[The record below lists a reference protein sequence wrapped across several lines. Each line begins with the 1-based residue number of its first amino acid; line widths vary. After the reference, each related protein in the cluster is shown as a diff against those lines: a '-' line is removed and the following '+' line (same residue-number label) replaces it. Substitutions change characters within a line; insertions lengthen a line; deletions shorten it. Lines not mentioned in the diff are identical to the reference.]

1 MSFEIKY
8 KQQMDNVRFN
18 ANFEKNTVE
27 LMKSAAERKEK
38 TVMKK
43 PVKILVAA
51 VLIVALISVTAFAI
65 SNLLSASDV
74 AGHFGESQ
82 VADSFGQQGYKV
94 ESVTDKGYTVSFLG
108 MVKGERFESELI
120 KSDCSYYVVSV
131 AAVDGTPLSLADGN
145 PLGMSVII
153 EGYPAWKINTWSLN
167 TSANGME
174 ENGVLYYLYDCENLE
189 IFADKNVYL
198 AVYEGFIPNL
208 DIITMNSDG
217 TFEFAEGYNGFKA
230 MFRIPLDPSKA
241 DPEAANEI
249 LKEYFEE
256 EKAFLK
262 YKDEAVQIKDGKQVV
277 SENYGFIERTEDN
290 EKGEY
295 IIDYL
300 GRKSGI
306 EIGVTED
313 EGYEFYVYSV
323 RKSDGAPLTIT
334 DVPLEI
340 QPVIK
345 GCPVWAVN
353 GYKLNI
359 SGSIKEENGALLYM
373 FHCDDLDLFADRDV
387 YLFVLESGT
396 PYLEIIEL
404 QNDGTF
410 GISDEY
416 EGWGTIFEMHL
427 NKANADKEKADKI
440 ISELMPKAS
449 EKWGGT
455 K

>member
-1 MSFEIKY
+1 MSFEEKY
-8 KQQMDNVRFN
+8 RQQMNEVSFN
-18 ANFEKNTVE
+18 KNFEKETVE
-27 LMKSAAERKEK
+27 LLKSAAERKEK
-38 TVMKK
+38 RVMKK

-51 VLIVALISVTAFAI
+51 VLAVAVLSVTAFAI
-65 SNLLSASDV
+65 SELLSARDV
-74 AGHFGESQ
+74 AEKLGENY
-82 VADSFGQQGYKV
+82 VAESFDRQDFTP
-94 ESVTDKGYTVSFLG
+94 ETVTDKGYTVSFLG
-108 MVKGERFESELI
+108 VVKGGRFEAENI
-120 KSDCSYYVVSV
+120 KADCSYFVVSV
-131 AAVDGTPLSLADGN
+131 ASADGSALSLVDGN

-167 TSANGME
+167 TNATGTE
-174 ENGVLYYLYDCENLE
+174 ENGVLYYLYECENLE

-198 AVYEGFIPNL
+198 AVYEGFVPGL
-208 DIITMNSDG
+208 DIINMKENG
-217 TFEFAEGYNGFKA
+217 EFEFVKTYSGFKA
-230 MFRIPLDPSKA
+230 MFKLPLDPSKA
-241 DPEAANEI
+241 DPEAANEL
-249 LKEYFEE
+249 LKEYFEDE
-256 EKAFLK
+256 NAHLE
-262 YKDEAVQIKDGKQVV
+262 YKDEAVKIADGKQII
-277 SENYGFIERTEDN
+277 SEEYGFIERSEDN

-300 GRKSGI
+300 GRKSGT

-313 EGYEFYVYSV
+313 EEYEFYVYSV
-323 RKSDGAPLTIT
+323 RKSDGTPLTIT

-387 YLFVLESGT
+387 YLFALESGA

-410 GISDEY
+410 VILDEY
-416 EGWGTIFEMHL
+416 EGWGTIFEMQL
-427 NKANADKEKADKI
+427 DKANADKEKADKI
-440 ISELMPKAS
+440 ISQLMPKAS
-449 EKWGGT
+449 EKWSIT